1 MNFVTPLVVNDE
13 PQKKDFDFSK
23 FEEKLQFKQLYK
35 AYMRTRL
42 SEAQNWKCC
51 YCERTITEQKNK
63 TRTATLEHVDPY
75 SKSKDDSWD
84 NLAAACRKCNSKR
97 GSSCWKEFLANTT
110 KDLST
115 FETKMAKKV
124 RKYVKRS
131 EKFRHD
137 MKTMKTWLETVK
149 LPTSYKKE
157 LMLKLN
163 LPQEM
168 EKLYYE

>member
-1 MNFVTPLVVNDE
+1 MICLCPLYTSD
-13 PQKKDFDFSK
+13 
-23 FEEKLQFKQLYK
+23 
-35 AYMRTRL
+35 A
-42 SEAQNWKCC
+42 A
-51 YCERTITEQKNK
+51 
-63 TRTATLEHVDPY
+63 
-75 SKSKDDSWD
+75 DDSLRVDLGGRRIIKKWD